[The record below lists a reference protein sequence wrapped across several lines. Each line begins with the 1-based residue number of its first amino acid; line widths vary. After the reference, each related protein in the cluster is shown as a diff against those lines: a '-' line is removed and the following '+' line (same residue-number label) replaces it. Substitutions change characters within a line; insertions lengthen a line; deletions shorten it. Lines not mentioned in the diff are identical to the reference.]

1 MLNQLLS
8 VYKKEQIRIDEPM
21 KNHTTFK
28 VGGKADFFVLP
39 ENEEQIVKTL
49 DIAKQ
54 NGVSVIVLG
63 NGSNVLVSDKGI
75 RGIVICTLNM
85 KNIEVDANT
94 ITAYCGASM
103 ASLAAA
109 AKESKLSGLE
119 FASGIP
125 GTVGGGIYMNAGA
138 YGGSLSDCA
147 QRTLCITKDGE
158 FKTFV
163 GDEQEFDYRKSV
175 FSKQGLIVIK
185 TVFALNSGDSNEIS
199 SLMNELNARRRDK
212 QPLDKPSAGS
222 TFKRPEG
229 YFAGKLIEDAC
240 LKGFRI
246 GGASVSEKH
255 AGFIINDEN
264 GTAEDVINVMKHCKN
279 VVFEKFG
286 VNLEPEVR
294 LIGDFE

>member
-1 MLNQLLS
+1 MLNQLLT

-28 VGGKADFFVLP
+28 VGGKADFLVFP
-39 ENEEQIVKTL
+39 ETEEQIIKTL
-49 DIAKQ
+49 EIAKQ
-54 NGVSVIVLG
+54 NAIPYIVLG

-75 RGIVICTLNM
+75 RGIVICTLNL

-94 ITAYCGASM
+94 VTAYCGASM
-103 ASLAAA
+103 ASLAAS
-109 AKESKLSGLE
+109 AKEHGLSGLE

-147 QRTLCITKDGE
+147 QRTLCITKDGD
-158 FKTFV
+158 FKTFI
-163 GDEQEFDYRKSV
+163 GDEQKFDYRKSV
-175 FSKQGLIVIK
+175 FSEQGLIVIK
-185 TVFALNSGDSNEIS
+185 TVFSLNEGNSSEISELMTELNS
-199 SLMNELNARRRDK
+199 RRRDK

-246 GGASVSEKH
+246 GGACVSSKH
-255 AGFIINDEN
+255 AGFIVNDEN
-264 GTAEDVINVMKHCKN
+264 GTAEDVLNVMKHCQS

-286 VNLEPEVR
+286 VKLEPEVR